1 MRTVGNILQLD
12 ALGVGQSARL
22 GAMALSPAEQQR
34 MAEMG
39 LTAGTPVVVTKRSH
53 LGGPLEIRIRG
64 CKLTLRRSVARC
76 MAVTCEPEGG
86 GHG

>member
-1 MRTVGNILQLD
+1 MQTVGITMQLD

-22 GAMALSPAEQQR
+22 GAMRLTPAEQQR

-39 LTAGTPVVVTKRSH
+39 LTAGTPVVITKRSH
-53 LGGPLEIRIRG
+53 LGGPLEIRVRG
-64 CKLTLRRSVARC
+64 CKLSLRRSVAHC

-86 GHG
+86 DHG